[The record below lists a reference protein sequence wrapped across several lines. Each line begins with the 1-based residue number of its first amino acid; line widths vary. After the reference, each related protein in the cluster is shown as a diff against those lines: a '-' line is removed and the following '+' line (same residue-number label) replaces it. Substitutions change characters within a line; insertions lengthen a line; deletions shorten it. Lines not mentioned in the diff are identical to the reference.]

1 MKDFQENGSAEN
13 LNQDV
18 NMASEVSTSEV
29 QQGTI
34 SVAIAD
40 IKPAKRSKLSLT
52 TRKNLMGYWFVL
64 PFILGMVLLYIPALI
79 EAFRYSISTIDIV
92 PGSYELNYVGLDN
105 YRHVLQV
112 DPTFIRSI
120 FETTGDLFINVAII
134 LIYSLIMATV
144 LNRNIGGKGFYRALL
159 FLPVIIATGVITE
172 AENTTFTNLSSGSL
186 DIEAGA
192 AIAGGL
198 FSEVDITLLINSLSL
213 SPELTDIVV
222 GAINN
227 IYSIVTGSG
236 VQLIIFLAGLQSISP
251 TVYESATVEGAT
263 WWESFWKI
271 TIPMISPLIL
281 VNMVYTVVDSFTR
294 YGNPVMDGIF
304 ELISQ
309 AVYTEAAARAFVYLV
324 IVGVIIA
331 AVMAIVNKFVFYE
344 NR

>member
-1 MKDFQENGSAEN
+1 MNEFQENGSVEN
-13 LNQDV
+13 LEQESAV
-18 NMASEVSTSEV
+18 TAEVSTSEV

-34 SVAIAD
+34 AVAVV
-40 IKPAKRSKLSLT
+40 KPPKRSKLSLS

-64 PFILGMVLLYIPALI
+64 PFVLGMILLYIPALI
-79 EAFRYSISTIDIV
+79 EAFRYSVSTIDII
-92 PGSYELNYVGLDN
+92 PGSYELNYIGLEN
-105 YRHVLQV
+105 YKHVLQV

-120 FETTGDLFINVAII
+120 FETTGDLFLNVAII
-134 LIYSLIMATV
+134 LIYSLIMATI
-144 LNRNIGGKGFYRALL
+144 LNRNIGAKGFYRALL

-172 AENTTFTNLSSGSL
+172 AENTTFTNLSSSTL

-213 SPELTDIVV
+213 STELTGIVV

-227 IYSIVTGSG
+227 IYSIVTSSG

-304 ELISQ
+304 KLISE

-324 IVGVIIA
+324 IVGAIIA
-331 AVMAIVNKFVFYE
+331 IVMAIVNKFVFYE
-344 NR
+344 NK

>member
-1 MKDFQENGSAEN
+1 MNDFQENGSLEN
-13 LNQDV
+13 LNQDTV
-18 NMASEVSTSEV
+18 ATVEVSTSEV

-34 SVAIAD
+34 SVATTD
-40 IKPAKRSKLSLT
+40 IKPVRKSRLSLT
-52 TRKNLMGYWFVL
+52 ARKNLMGYWFVL
-64 PFILGMVLLYIPALI
+64 PFVLGMILLYIPALV

-92 PGSYELNYVGLDN
+92 PGSYELNYVGTAN
-105 YRHVLQV
+105 YHHVLQV

-120 FETTGDLFINVAII
+120 FETTGDLFLNVAII
-134 LIYSLIMATV
+134 LIYALIMATI
-144 LNRNIGGKGFYRALL
+144 LNRNIGAKGFYRALL

-172 AENTTFTNLSSGSL
+172 AENTTFTNVSSGTL

-213 SPELTDIVV
+213 SPDLTNIVV
-222 GAINN
+222 SAINN
-227 IYSIVTGSG
+227 IYSIVTSSG

-251 TVYESATVEGAT
+251 AVYESATVEGAT

-281 VNMVYTVVDSFTR
+281 VNMVYTIVDSFTR

-304 ELISQ
+304 SLIST
-309 AVYTEAAARAFVYLV
+309 AEYTEAAARAFVYLV

-331 AVMAIVNKFVFYE
+331 IVMAVVNKFIFYE
-344 NR
+344 NK

>member
-1 MKDFQENGSAEN
+1 MKDFQENGSVEN

-18 NMASEVSTSEV
+18 NMASEVSTSVV

-34 SVAIAD
+34 TAAVAD
-40 IKPAKRSKLSLT
+40 IKPAKRSKLSLA
-52 TRKNLMGYWFVL
+52 TRKNLTGYWFVL
-64 PFILGMVLLYIPALI
+64 PFILGMVLFYIPALV
-79 EAFRYSISTIDIV
+79 EAFRYSISTIDII
-92 PGSYELNYVGLDN
+92 PGSYELNFIGLDN

-120 FETTGDLFINVAII
+120 FETTGDLFLNVAII
-134 LIYSLIMATV
+134 LIYSLIMATI

-172 AENTTFTNLSSGSL
+172 AENTTFTNVSNSTL

-198 FSEVDITLLINSLSL
+198 FSEVDITLLINALNLST
-213 SPELTDIVV
+213 ELTDIVV
-222 GAINN
+222 NAINN
-227 IYSIVTGSG
+227 IYSIITSSG

-304 ELISQ
+304 GLISQ
-309 AVYTEAAARAFVYLV
+309 AVYSEAAARAFVYLV

-331 AVMAIVNKFVFYE
+331 VVMAIVNKFVFYE

>member
-1 MKDFQENGSAEN
+1 MKDIQENGSVEN
-13 LNQDV
+13 LNQDA
-18 NMASEVSTSEV
+18 NSALEVSTSEV
-29 QQGTI
+29 KQGTI
-34 SVAIAD
+34 SVKKAD
-40 IKPAKRSKLSLT
+40 IRPVKSSKLSLT

-64 PFILGMVLLYIPALI
+64 PFILGMVLLYIPALV
-79 EAFRYSISTIDIV
+79 EAFRYSISTIDII
-92 PGSYELNYVGLDN
+92 PGSYELNYIGLDN

-134 LIYSLIMATV
+134 LIYALIMATI
-144 LNRNIGGKGFYRALL
+144 LNRNIGAKGFYRALL

-172 AENTTFTNLSSGSL
+172 AENTTFTNLSSGTL

-198 FSEVDITLLINSLSL
+198 FSEVDITLLINALNLST
-213 SPELTDIVV
+213 ELTDIVV
-222 GAINN
+222 NAINN
-227 IYSIVTGSG
+227 IYSIVTSSG

-304 ELISQ
+304 GLISQ
-309 AVYTEAAARAFVYLV
+309 AIYTEAAARAFVYLV
-324 IVGVIIA
+324 IVGAIIA
-331 AVMAIVNKFVFYE
+331 IVMAIVNKFVFYE